1 MSGQPNEKRVLVITG
16 GSVLRTAP
24 SLGSFDMI
32 VAADSGVDSAFAI
45 GLAPDVVIG
54 DFDSV
59 SDAGLARVRA
69 SGITVLS
76 SPTDKD
82 LTDTELA
89 LAHLLDV
96 GATHATILSPGGGR
110 LDHAHGVLSALASPL
125 LAAVSIDAVIDTA
138 HVTVLHGPTQRLVPQ
153 RSSITALHA
162 MNGVARGI
170 TTSGFRWNLTGEDLA
185 PWVSRGVSNEMV
197 DSVAEVFIDE
207 GTLIVIQPLSYP
219 PLAHSPLTGETT

>member
-1 MSGQPNEKRVLVITG
+1 MSGQPSDKRVLVVTG

-24 SLGSFDMI
+24 ALGPFDMVI
-32 VAADSGVDSAFAI
+32 AADSGVDSAFAL

-54 DFDSV
+54 DLDSV

-96 GATHATILSPGGGR
+96 GATHAMLLSPGGGR

-138 HVTVLHGPTQRLVPQ
+138 HVTVLHGATRRLIPQ
-153 RSSITALHA
+153 RSPITALHA

-170 TTSGFRWNLTGEDLA
+170 TTAGFRWNLNGEDLA

-197 DSVAEVFIDE
+197 DSVATVAVDE
-207 GTLIVIQPLSYP
+207 GTLIVIQPLSY
-219 PLAHSPLTGETT
+219 SPATGDNT